1 MRVRFVL
8 RAILLCL
15 IMSWTVLAPSQSAA
29 QTSPAESGHPSTV
42 LYPDTID
49 GLQDFLKSLVAVI
62 ETHDV
67 DVRSRAQQTLVVPN
81 FHRWFASVYGP
92 HVAQESAG
100 LIYSKEPDLY
110 DLAHDCRLELWEV
123 TVTRTDFAD
132 AQGARSSG
140 IYFFRGMQHP
150 VPVYTVYTT
159 DPRSQSVCVLNG
171 RFVYVDHGFRVVD
184 GDDYPHIDERRQP
197 RCGLDRLRFQAYR
210 LGSSIM
216 QAKLISPDAPI
227 PFPDGDKSRISEKV
241 VLGADIACDGTVLR
255 TWYVSG
261 PPGLFRAA
269 SEAANK
275 RRYHQSLFN
284 GEPAQVR
291 TDIVIVFVPI

>member
-8 RAILLCL
+8 QAILFCL

-29 QTSPAESGHPSTV
+29 QTSPAESGHPSTG

-49 GLQDFLKSLVAVI
+49 GLQGFLKSLVAVI

-67 DVRSRAQQTLVVPN
+67 NERSRAQQTLAVPN
-81 FHRWFASVYGP
+81 FHKWFASVYGP

-110 DLAHDCRLELWEV
+110 DLVHDCRLDLGEIK
-123 TVTRTDFAD
+123 VTRTKFAD
-132 AQGARSSG
+132 EQSAQSSG
-140 IYFFRGMQHP
+140 IYFLYGMKHP

-159 DPRSQSVCVLNG
+159 DPRSQSVCVVNG
-171 RFVYVDHGFRVVD
+171 LFVYVAPGFRVVHSSN
-184 GDDYPHIDERRQP
+184 YPEIDEQQRP
-197 RCGLDRLRFQAYR
+197 RCGLSWSLQTFRA
-210 LGSSIM
+210 GSSIM

-227 PFPDGDKSRISEKV
+227 PFPDGDKSRMSEKV

-269 SEAANK
+269 SEAAKK
-275 RRYHQSLFN
+275 RQYHPSLFN
-284 GEPAQVR
+284 GEPSQVR
-291 TDIVIVFVPI
+291 TNIVIVFAPA

>member
-29 QTSPAESGHPSTV
+29 QTSPAESGHPSTG
-42 LYPDTID
+42 LYSDTID
-49 GLQDFLKSLVAVI
+49 GLQIFLKSLVAVI

-67 DVRSRAQQTLVVPN
+67 DVRSRAQQTLIVPN
-81 FHRWFASVYGP
+81 FHKWFASVYGP

-100 LIYSKEPDLY
+100 LIYSKEPDLW
-110 DLAHDCRLELWEV
+110 DLVHDCRLKEWEI
-123 TVTRTDFAD
+123 TVTRTKFAD
-132 AQGARSSG
+132 VQSAQSSG
-140 IYFFRGMQHP
+140 IYFLRGMKHP
-150 VPVYTVYTT
+150 IPVYTVYTT
-159 DPRSQSVCVLNG
+159 DPQSQSVCVVNG
-171 RFVYVDHGFRVVD
+171 LFVYVDHGFRVVYSSN
-184 GDDYPHIDERRQP
+184 YPEIDEQQRP
-197 RCGLDRLRFQAYR
+197 RCGLSGSRLQTFRA
-210 LGSSIM
+210 GSSIM

-227 PFPDGDKSRISEKV
+227 PFPDGNKSRISEKV

-261 PPGLFRAA
+261 PPSLFRAA
-269 SEAANK
+269 SEAAKK
-275 RRYHQSLFN
+275 RQYHQSLFN

-291 TDIVIVFVPI
+291 TDIVIVFAPA